1 MSTSLAIAAATNA
14 LRLLLENGIHALDVG
29 LQGFEVTTLAPD
41 EALKDESKDDKP
53 SLNLFLYQTAINAA
67 WRNLDMPQVK
77 SGEGGRPPL
86 ALNLHYL
93 ITPYGKDGGPIHPRN
108 HRILGAAMSVL
119 HDHPV
124 LLPGDIPNIPDS
136 GLADQFE
143 RLRITLL
150 PLSMDEMSKL
160 WSALQ
165 TNYRVSAAYEVTV
178 LLIESKLP
186 TKAPLPVLKRGKEDR
201 GPEATASSASVL
213 REARPPRSQPAA
225 RLGEELVIAGDNL
238 QTDDAVVEFTSLIPP
253 LEGEVQPP
261 PAVDVAPLPGDK
273 PDEIKIVLD
282 DINNDL
288 DAWGLWAPG
297 MYTLSHVVQKSDS
310 PPLVSNSIGFALAP
324 AITLTPNS
332 TTVASVKPGA
342 ELTITCTPR
351 IRERE
356 TAPDSKIFETIQRV
370 IVLFGDQPV
379 ASSVTV
385 SNQHPSPKNEPTT
398 IKFTVPDVKN
408 DLYVVRLRVDN
419 VDSIPVIL
427 EGPAQIP
434 AFDPEQQVKV
444 VFP

>member
-1 MSTSLAIAAATNA
+1 VSTPLAIAAATEA
-14 LRLLLENGIHALDVG
+14 LRALLHDGIRALDPG
-29 LQGFEVTTLAPD
+29 LPGFEVTTLAPD
-41 EALKDESKDDKP
+41 EVIKDDKA
-53 SLNLFLYQTAINAA
+53 SLNLFLYQTAINAG
-67 WRNLDMPQVK
+67 WHNLDLPEVK

-93 ITPYGKDGGPIHPRN
+93 ITPYGKDGGDIHPRN

-124 LLPGDIPNIPDS
+124 LLPGDLKGIPDS
-136 GLADQFE
+136 GLSDQFE

-150 PLSMDEMSKL
+150 PLSIDEMSKL

-165 TNYRVSAAYEVTV
+165 TNYRMSAAYEVTV
-178 LLIESKLP
+178 LLIESKLKP
-186 TKAPLPVLKRGKEDR
+186 KAPLPVLKRGKEDR

-225 RLGEELVIAGDNL
+225 RLGEELVIVGDNL
-238 QTDDAVVEFTSLIPP
+238 QTDDAVVRFTSLIPP
-253 LEGEVQPP
+253 LKDQKEQP
-261 PAVDVAPLPGDK
+261 PAVDIPPLPGDK
-273 PDEIKIVLD
+273 PNEIKIVLD
-282 DINNDL
+282 DIGNDP

-297 MYTLSHVVQKSDS
+297 MYTLSHVVEKSDS
-310 PPLVSNSIGFALAP
+310 SRMVSNSIGFALAP

-332 TTVASVKPGA
+332 TTVASVNPGD

-351 IRERE
+351 IRERK
-356 TAPDSKIFETIQRV
+356 TAPNTFESIQRV

-379 ASSVTV
+379 VPTV
-385 SNQHPSPKNEPTT
+385 SNQHPSPKDQPTT
-398 IKFTVPDVKN
+398 IKFNVPDVK
-408 DLYVVRLRVDN
+408 DGLYVVRLRVDN

-427 EGPAQIP
+427 EGPAQNP

-444 VFP
+444 

>member
-1 MSTSLAIAAATNA
+1 VSTSLAIAAATNA
-14 LRLLLENGIHALDVG
+14 LRSLLEKGIRALDADLQALDV
-29 LQGFEVTTLAPD
+29 TTVAPD
-41 EALKDESKDDKP
+41 VALKDEKP
-53 SLNLFLYQTAINAA
+53 PPTLNLFLYQTAINAA

-93 ITPYGKDGGPIHPRN
+93 ITPYPKDDGQASVRN

-124 LLPGDIPNIPDS
+124 LLPGDIANPPDDG
-136 GLADQFE
+136 GLPDQFE

-150 PLSMDEMSKL
+150 PLSIDEMSKL

-165 TNYRVSAAYEVTV
+165 TNYRVSVAYEVTV
-178 LLIESKLP
+178 LLIESNLP
-186 TKAPLPVLKRGKEDR
+186 AKAPLPVLKRGKEDR
-201 GPEATASSASVL
+201 GPEATASSATVL

-238 QTDDAVVEFTSLIPP
+238 QTDDAVVRFSSLIPP

-261 PAVDVAPLPGDK
+261 AAEIPPLPGDK

-282 DINNDL
+282 DIADDP

-297 MYTLSHVVQKSDS
+297 MYTLSHVVAKSDS
-310 PPLVSNSIGFALAP
+310 PRLVSNSIGFALAP
-324 AITLTPNS
+324 AITLKPNS
-332 TTVASVKPGA
+332 TTSAGVKPGA

-356 TAPDSKIFETIQRV
+356 TAPNSNTFETIQRV

-379 ASSVTV
+379 VPTI
-385 SNQHPSPKNEPTT
+385 SNPHPLQKDQPTT
-398 IKFTVPDVKN
+398 IKFKVPALKEN
-408 DLYVVRLRVDN
+408 RLYVVRLRVDN

-434 AFDPEQQVKV
+434 AFDPLQQIKAG
-444 VFP
+444 P